1 MQTEFTMPLDA
12 VPAKDDTNAGISIE
26 TAIYSLLAV
35 FTALRNL
42 LGLGRAP
49 LSSTESADALYAWY
63 TAMDKAE
70 LLADMPLPSSGLH
83 NVLLLIA
90 YWMGFDGN
98 WISRFWPAV
107 FGVII
112 VLSPLVL
119 RKFIGRNTALIAS
132 ALLFLSPSIWATAQ
146 LVSGD
151 AIGIGLLVL
160 IGWQLWEQD
169 TPNWTIIGILAGLGL
184 ASGPMFLSGL
194 LIAIIAA
201 FAAQASFSS
210 LLTNARQL
218 AIPLVV
224 AFLASTSLVLLY
236 RGGLAVGAASI
247 GDWFSAWFGTGNAR
261 PWWLVPANLALYEP
275 LLLVSGLLAVV
286 LFWQDRT
293 KIQNGLISMAVVT
306 ILLSMLYAG
315 RSSALTIY
323 AVIPLSILT
332 AMLMMDLLSGEWDEE
347 SRLIVPLQ
355 MLILLIPLVF
365 AVLNLSNFARDY
377 TPALE
382 LSLSWQTAVFAGGG
396 FFIALL
402 MAAMFAFGWNV
413 RDAMISSY
421 MAVAVLLIVQTISAS
436 VSLTQ
441 SLDGRG
447 LELWFG
453 DYTDSQA
460 ILLKDSIDEAARRNT
475 QVPQDT
481 RIQVAANPLHPLA
494 WLLRDYKL
502 EFVGAATPTE
512 DKSLPIAVIPADAN
526 SSLIAERYLGQDF
539 NVVGEMA
546 VRPGHFGEWIRYV
559 LYREMTLEP
568 GGKDYRVVPQTQPD
582 FTVWVHP
589 DVHLYQ
595 R

>member
-1 MQTEFTMPLDA
+1 MQAELTMSVDA
-12 VPAKDDTNAGISIE
+12 LATDDRNDAGVSIE
-26 TAIYSLLAV
+26 TAIYAVLAV
-35 FTALRNL
+35 FTAVRNL

-49 LSSTESADALYAWY
+49 LGPSEAADALYAWY
-63 TAMDKAE
+63 TAMNKAE

-83 NVLLLIA
+83 NVLLLMS

-107 FGVII
+107 FGVIV
-112 VLSPLVL
+112 VLSPVAL
-119 RKFIGRNTALIAS
+119 RNYVGRNTSLLAAT
-132 ALLFLSPSIWATAQ
+132 LLFLSPTVWATSQ
-146 LVSGD
+146 LVAGD
-151 AIGIGLLVL
+151 ALSIGLLAL
-160 IGWQLWEQD
+160 LAWYLFESD
-169 TPNWTIIGILAGLGL
+169 TPNWTIVGVLAGLGL
-184 ASGPMFLSGL
+184 ASGPLFLSGL
-194 LIAIIAA
+194 LIGAIGAV
-201 FAAQASFSS
+201 ASKMPFSA
-210 LLTNARQL
+210 LVENGRQL
-218 AIPLVV
+218 IIPLIV
-224 AFLASTSLVLLY
+224 AFLASTSIVLLY
-236 RGGLAVGAASI
+236 QGGLAVGAASV
-247 GDWFSAWFGTGNAR
+247 GNWFSAWFGTGNAR
-261 PWWLVPANLALYEP
+261 PWWLVAANLALYEP
-275 LLLVSGLLAVV
+275 LLLISGILAAI

-293 KIQNGLISMAVVT
+293 TVQNGLMSMAAAT
-306 ILLSMLYAG
+306 ILMSLLYAG
-315 RSSALTIY
+315 RSSSLTIY
-323 AVIPLSILT
+323 AIIPLALLT
-332 AMLMMDLLSGEWDEE
+332 AMLIMDLLSGEWDEE

-421 MAVAVLLIVQTISAS
+421 MAVAVLLIVQTISAG

-441 SLDGRG
+441 SLDARG
-447 LELWFG
+447 LELWFA

-460 ILLKDSIDEAARRNT
+460 VLLKDSIDEAARRNT
-475 QVPQDT
+475 QVPEDT
-481 RIQVAANPLHPLA
+481 RIQVATNPLHPIA
-494 WLLRDYKL
+494 WLLRHYNL
-502 EFVGAATPTE
+502 EFVGGATPTE
-512 DKSLPIAVIPADAN
+512 DRSLPIAVVPADAN
-526 SSLIAERYLGQDF
+526 NTLLAEQYLGQDF

-546 VRPGHFGEWIRYV
+546 VAPTHFGEWVRYV
-559 LYREMTLEP
+559 LYREMALEP

-582 FTVWVHP
+582 YTVWVHP